1 LLFEF
6 LRLFLYSSIFLLL
19 SPLPVL
25 LISNSSDQILVLEAM
40 RINAH
45 EAIVIYR
52 ETDGKISRQIIKGPA
67 SHIPT
72 ANEWLHQFVWH
83 GVFFFSSRTPLC
95 LPYLVRLL
103 LLPTKTGSTKIS
115 DWPFSLLLTLLL
127 PSPPPTP
134 LLIQETLLVAAP
146 PSSSTAFI
154 LLY

>member
-1 LLFEF
+1 
-6 LRLFLYSSIFLLL
+6 
-19 SPLPVL
+19 
-25 LISNSSDQILVLEAM
+25 M

-83 GVFFFSSRTPLC
+83 GVFFFLLPYPLC
-95 LPYLVRLL
+95 ASRPSFVSFSS
-103 LLPTKTGSTKIS
+103 PPKQGSTKIS

-127 PSPPPTP
+127 PSPPPT
-134 LLIQETLLVAAP
+134 LLSLAYSGNLVGCCPSFFLLHR
-146 PSSSTAFI
+146 FI